1 MGNIK
6 LYTIAGTSVVEGVN
20 TYRFAT
26 SSAQH
31 RAGVLRRAGH
41 TDTVF
46 HQLPNAMDQ
55 DEAVAW
61 LRTKGII
68 AVVPPGQRRG
78 DNGGTVRAIR
88 QVQQQQDAHVRTHA
102 AGKAAFVA
110 RMAAARR
117 AKRDGL

>member
-1 MGNIK
+1 MDK
-6 LYTIAGTSVVEGVN
+6 LFTIAGTSTVNGVN
-20 TYRFAT
+20 TYRVANGK
-26 SSAQH
+26 AKV
-31 RAGVLRRAGH
+31 REGVLRRAGH